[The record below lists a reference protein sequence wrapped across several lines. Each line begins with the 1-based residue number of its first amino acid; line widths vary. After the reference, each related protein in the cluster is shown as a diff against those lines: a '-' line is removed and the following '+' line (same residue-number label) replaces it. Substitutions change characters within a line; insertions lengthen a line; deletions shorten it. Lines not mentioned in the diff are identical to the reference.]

1 MKQIKVWAQEKSKNL
16 EIYINLICL
25 LELKPEDAF
34 RVMDPDFDG
43 FMSKEDLNRFLKE
56 VIKLN
61 KEEITTQR
69 VDRLFKL
76 LDVFKRGNI
85 QFSDIKRFFE
95 EDMDYGNNA
104 SISGGKKL
112 IGRSTFD
119 WRLHAKQQIGLILS
133 KKFSSLSKSFEGK
146 MIIHEHE

>member
-1 MKQIKVWAQEKSKNL
+1 MK
-16 EIYINLICL
+16 
-25 LELKPEDAF
+25 PHDAF

-61 KEEITTQR
+61 REGITSQR

-76 LDVFKRGNI
+76 LDVFKRGTI
-85 QFSDIKRFFE
+85 QFNDIKRLFE
-95 EDMDYGNNA
+95 EDMVFGNNA
-104 SISGGKKL
+104 SISGGKQL
-112 IGRSTFD
+112 VGRSTFD

-133 KKFSSLSKSFEGK
+133 KKYSSLSKSFEGNPQ
-146 MIIHEHE
+146 